1 MSWLSRAGF
10 LPTVSDSRAHT
21 PIPRQ
26 QPAKCSVASP
36 QPCSL
41 EPWVLS
47 LLSST
52 TIPPS
57 LPETLSFPKFPTGIL
72 LLLLSATTY
81 KSGLEAVSALRP
93 QQVA

>member
-26 QPAKCSVASP
+26 QP
-36 QPCSL
+36 CSL
-41 EPWVLS
+41 DPWVLS